1 MRLRA
6 GLCGLLL
13 TILVG
18 CETIP
23 ASVKIEIDDRLIELK
38 RKPAPAPAPVPVPAS
53 APAPAPALTPAAP
66 TPAPTVQADE
76 PYATPER

>member
-13 TILVG
+13 TIPVG

-23 ASVKIEIDDRLIELK
+23 DSVKIEIDERLIELK
-38 RKPAPAPAPVPVPAS
+38 RKPAPPADAVREAPGVPPG
-53 APAPAPALTPAAP
+53 
-66 TPAPTVQADE
+66 
-76 PYATPER
+76 R

>member
-13 TILVG
+13 MILAG

-23 ASVKIEIDDRLIELK
+23 ESVKIEIDDRLIELK
-38 RKPAPAPAPVPVPAS
+38 RKPVSPPAPAPVP
-53 APAPAPALTPAAP
+53 APAPAPAEEPDAAP
-66 TPAPTVQADE
+66 
-76 PYATPER
+76 ER